1 MKSIT
6 RFFHIHSFANKLSWR
21 LVLTLSIVMGGAI
34 YLIYQVSWAVLNTE
48 SVMRHSTFCVRTSKE
63 ISEIVS
69 NVRLATINNVSNLEE
84 HLDRPD
90 RFHDILKR
98 VVEINP
104 HLQCIGISFVADYYP
119 QKGRWYAPYA
129 RRDSVGN
136 VITGYA
142 GDSQHDYL
150 QEADIQKALASE
162 EGFWT
167 KPYVDCVDRETPL
180 VSYMQ
185 PVHDRSGKVV
195 AVITSDLSLTFL
207 KEAMSGIEMRLNWWT
222 GGAGVDFKGA
232 YSYTFIIDNDGVYVS
247 HPDTARILK
256 ENYFDYARKQS
267 DTLAVHAGHLML
279 SGNQGS
285 YYGSDDD
292 HVLQI
297 EGINSYLF
305 YAPITETGWGLGVSV
320 PELSFKVVGYG
331 FVSILLFLIIIALIV
346 VFFASFFGI
355 RRAVKPLK
363 TLAQATEEVA
373 QGKFDTPLPKIKS
386 HDEIRLLRDSFEEM
400 QHSLTKYIDQ
410 LQTTTAQKATME
422 SELKIAHNIQMS
434 MLPKTFPPYPQ
445 RQDVDIYGMLTPA
458 KAVGGDLFD
467 FYIRDEQLFF
477 CIGDVSGKG
486 VPASLVMAVSRSLF
500 RNISAHTSSTSA
512 IVGSINDAMVEG
524 NETGMFVTLF
534 VGVLDLQSGR
544 LRYCNGGHNAP
555 LVISNDVQLLPCK
568 SNLVVGIIPNHDY
581 EEQQTTIQHG
591 TTLFLF
597 TDGLNEAEDAH
608 QAQFGDERVNEV
620 AEALIQD
627 QVTNP
632 NDVIERMQKAVH
644 QFVGTAEQSD
654 DLTMMAIRYN

>member
-69 NVRLATINNVSNLEE
+69 NVRLATINNVSNLED

-534 VGVLDLQSGR
+534 VGVLDLQSGS

-627 QVTNP
+627 QVTAP

>member
-222 GGAGVDFKGA
+222 GGVDFKGA

-292 HVLQI
+292 HKLQI

-320 PELSFKVVGYG
+320 PELSFKFVGYG
-331 FVSILLFLIIIALIV
+331 FVIV
-346 VFFASFFGI
+346 VLSNPS
-355 RRAVKPLK
+355 RRWHRPLK
-363 TLAQATEEVA
+363 RWHRENSTLRCPKSRATTRYGCCA
-373 QGKFDTPLPKIKS
+373 TPSKRCSTRSHSISTSCRPPLPRKPPS
-386 HDEIRLLRDSFEEM
+386 
-400 QHSLTKYIDQ
+400 
-410 LQTTTAQKATME
+410 KA
-422 SELKIAHNIQMS
+422 S
-434 MLPKTFPPYPQ
+434 
-445 RQDVDIYGMLTPA
+445 
-458 KAVGGDLFD
+458 
-467 FYIRDEQLFF
+467 
-477 CIGDVSGKG
+477 
-486 VPASLVMAVSRSLF
+486 
-500 RNISAHTSSTSA
+500 
-512 IVGSINDAMVEG
+512 
-524 NETGMFVTLF
+524 
-534 VGVLDLQSGR
+534 
-544 LRYCNGGHNAP
+544 
-555 LVISNDVQLLPCK
+555 
-568 SNLVVGIIPNHDY
+568 
-581 EEQQTTIQHG
+581 
-591 TTLFLF
+591 
-597 TDGLNEAEDAH
+597 
-608 QAQFGDERVNEV
+608 
-620 AEALIQD
+620 
-627 QVTNP
+627 
-632 NDVIERMQKAVH
+632 
-644 QFVGTAEQSD
+644 
-654 DLTMMAIRYN
+654 

>member
-167 KPYVDCVDRETPL
+167 KPYVDCVDRVTPL

-207 KEAMSGIEMRLNWWT
+207 KEAMSGLEMRLNWWT

-267 DTLAVHAGHLML
+267 DTLAIHAGHLML

-320 PELSFKVVGYG
+320 PELSFKFVGYG

-400 QHSLTKYIDQ
+400 QHSLTQYIDE
-410 LQTTTAQKATME
+410 LQTSTAQKATIE
-422 SELKIAHNIQMS
+422 SELNIAHNIQMS
-434 MLPKTFPPYPQ
+434 MLPKTFPQ
-445 RQDVDIYGMLTPA
+445 RTDVDIYGMLTPA

-467 FYIRDEQLFF
+467 FFICDDQLFF

-486 VPASLVMAVSRSLF
+486 IPASLVMAVTRSLF
-500 RNISAHTSSTSA
+500 RNIAAHVSEPNT
-512 IVGSINDAMVEG
+512 IVRAINDALVE
-524 NETGMFVTLF
+524 NNDTGMFVTLF
-534 VGVLDLQSGR
+534 VGMLDLKTGR
-544 LRYCNGGHNAP
+544 LRYCNGGHNPP
-555 LVISNDVQLLPCK
+555 LIVSDKVTEMQCDP
-568 SNLVVGIIPNHDY
+568 NLIVGIIPDS
-581 EEQQTTIQHG
+581 EFSLQE
-591 TTLFLF
+591 TTLPHGATIFLF
-597 TDGLNEAEDAH
+597 TDGLNEAEDVNH
-608 QAQFGDERVNEV
+608 QQFGDERVHAV
-620 AEALIQD
+620 AWSSITNLITRPADLITLMNQS
-627 QVTNP
+627 
-632 NDVIERMQKAVH
+632 VH
-644 QFVGTAEQSD
+644 DFVGSAEQSD
-654 DLTMMAIRYN
+654 DLTMLAIRFV